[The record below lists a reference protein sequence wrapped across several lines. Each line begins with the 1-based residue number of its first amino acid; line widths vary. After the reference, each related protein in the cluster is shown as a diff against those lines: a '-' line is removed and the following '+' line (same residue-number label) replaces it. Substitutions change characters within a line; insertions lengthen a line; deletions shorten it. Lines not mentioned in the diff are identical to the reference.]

1 MKQNTSEN
9 ITIIGSGSMGTAL
22 AKVLFN
28 NGHNV
33 TIYGIDSQELSE
45 LKTGKN
51 TKYFPE
57 TTYLPCFKT
66 TNNLQEA
73 LKNTNYVVFAVP
85 SKFMDDVFKNTMEN
99 LSSKVILIN
108 VAKGFYPQTI
118 TPLHTQF
125 KNLTKDNQ
133 DVLGVVSLIGPSHA
147 EEIVKDSI
155 TVVDAVDENL
165 EIAKK
170 VQKLFSNNYFRVY
183 TQKDVIGAEIGS
195 IFKNVLAIA
204 SGILYAKN
212 YGINTRAALI
222 TRGLVEMKKYA
233 LYNGGKLETL
243 FGLTGIGDLIVTAFS
258 EFSRNF
264 SFGKLYGEIGKEALN
279 TQKTVEGLTALKAI
293 YDNLIKTNVMELPIT
308 NSLYQVI
315 FNDHDINEMLNK
327 LITRDLKDE

>member
-1 MKQNTSEN
+1 MKQNTNEN

-33 TIYGIDSQELSE
+33 TIYGIDNQELKE
-45 LKTGKN
+45 LREGKN

-57 TTYLPCFKT
+57 TTYLPNFKT
-66 TNNLQEA
+66 TNNLKEA
-73 LKNTNYVVFAVP
+73 LYNTNYVVFAVP
-85 SKFMDDVFKNTMEN
+85 SKLMDDAFKKTIEN
-99 LSSKVILIN
+99 LQSQVVLIN
-108 VAKGFYPQTI
+108 VAKGFYPNTI
-118 TPLHTQF
+118 TPLHTEF
-125 KNLTKDNQ
+125 KNLTKNNLNI
-133 DVLGVVSLIGPSHA
+133 LGVVSLIGPSHA

-155 TVVDAVDENL
+155 TVVDAVDENI

-170 VQKLFSNNYFRVY
+170 VQNLFSNHYFRVY
-183 TQKDVIGAEIGS
+183 TQTDVIGAEIGS

-204 SGILYAKN
+204 SGILYEKN

-264 SFGKLYGEIGKEALN
+264 SFGKLYGKIGKEALN

-293 YDNLIKTNVMELPIT
+293 YENVIKTNLMELPIT
-308 NSLYQVI
+308 NGLYQVI
-315 FNDHDINEMLNK
+315 FNDYDINEMLNK
-327 LITRDLKDE
+327 LITRDLKEE